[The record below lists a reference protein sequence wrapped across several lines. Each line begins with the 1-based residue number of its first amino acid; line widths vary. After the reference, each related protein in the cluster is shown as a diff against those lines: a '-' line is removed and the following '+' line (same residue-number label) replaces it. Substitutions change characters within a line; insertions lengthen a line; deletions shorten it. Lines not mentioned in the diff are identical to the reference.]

1 MRPIDPES
9 LPLAQIE
16 RNYAKTLKG
25 ANTLGARAKFWA
37 SHSGNYL
44 PSGDVGNNQPA
55 SSSSSSSSAASS
67 SSSGHAINNL
77 GNENGPNNLGSM
89 NDWFATVNQ
98 LHALRIASI
107 IEEPTIVKLNTLI
120 HDIFPTYI
128 GVPGEAPRPE
138 TGPSVEPFTLPAQF
152 GTVDSLTGIQAM
164 KTEDDGDCGVHTFL
178 NATCGW
184 FRRLSEDD
192 KSDMVKYCRI
202 ELFPKLI
209 VKFGADR
216 GIGPDIFYDRFEIQ
230 QVTGKNGKPRDE
242 TTLESFARHMKES
255 KPYAKSN
262 LFLTNEEVQALFRL
276 FQESMC
282 CLVVHISNIG
292 EMRFH
297 VYSFEIEGKDTCF
310 ITTNVGPT
318 YNLRQVNHF
327 MSCTINGSY
336 TMPVATARLANEELQ
351 ERYPEGGR
359 PIYVANTKRNAEI
372 ARLLAEDLNRENR
385 EERERARLLASKK
398 PSAKPSSSSS
408 SSSSASSSSN
418 RPIKNVNE
426 IVKLFRPSNNFG
438 ESNRRA
444 VARQLVGQTPDQIN
458 TTLRNFG
465 YRLGGTRKARR
476 RRNTR
481 RH

>member
-1 MRPIDPES
+1 MS
-9 LPLAQIE
+9 
-16 RNYAKTLKG
+16 
-25 ANTLGARAKFWA
+25 
-37 SHSGNYL
+37 
-44 PSGDVGNNQPA
+44 
-55 SSSSSSSSAASS
+55 
-67 SSSGHAINNL
+67 
-77 GNENGPNNLGSM
+77 
-89 NDWFATVNQ
+89 DWFAGVNH
-98 LHALRIASI
+98 LHAIQIARIM
-107 IEEPTIVKLNTLI
+107 EEPTIINLNTLI
-120 HDIFPTYI
+120 HDIFPLYI
-128 GVPGEAPRPE
+128 GIPGQAPPPE
-138 TGPSVEPFTLPAQF
+138 TGPSVEPFILPEQF
-152 GTVDSLTGIQAM
+152 GTVESLTGIQAM

-178 NATCGW
+178 NATCRW

-216 GIGPDIFYDRFEIQ
+216 GIGPDIFYDRLEVQ

-255 KPYAKSN
+255 IPYAKSN
-262 LFLTNEEVQALFRL
+262 LFLTNQEVQSLFRL

-282 CLVVHISNIG
+282 CLVVHISAKTG
-292 EMRFH
+292 EMVFK
-297 VYSFEIEGKDTCF
+297 VYPYGIEGKDDFF
-310 ITTNVGPT
+310 IITNVGPS
-318 YNLRQVNHF
+318 YNLNQVNHF
-327 MSCTINGSY
+327 MSCTINGLY
-336 TMPVATARLANEELQ
+336 TMPRANVELADEELQ
-351 ERYPEGGR
+351 ARYPPGGR
-359 PIYVANTKRNAEI
+359 PIYVANTNRNAEI
-372 ARLLAEDLNRENR
+372 ARLLAEDYNRLER
-385 EERERARLLASKK
+385 EERAQLLASKK

-408 SSSSASSSSN
+408 SSASASSSSN

-476 RRNTR
+476 RRNTQ